1 MRIATWNVNGI
12 RPRMEQIKRLLDE
25 QNLDV
30 LCMQEV
36 KIAEDIFPHDFFE
49 QLGYGHRAVVS
60 QKANHGVAIVSRLPF
75 DADWRQVFWDKDD
88 KRHVAVR
95 FGDLMLH
102 NFYMPAGGDKPDTDV
117 NEKFAHKLGFYD
129 HLIDWTPENH
139 KASEKVLFMGDF
151 NIAPLETDVWNHKKL
166 VKSVGHSPGE
176 TERWSKLKQALDFV
190 DLPRR
195 DLSDDQSLFTW
206 WGYRYPLAFAKDYG
220 WRLDHAFA
228 TQPLN
233 QDIRDVQVLKDTRSW
248 EKPSDHIPIIV
259 EL

>member
-12 RPRMEQIKRLLDE
+12 RPRLEQIQRLLSE

-36 KIAEDIFPHDFFE
+36 KIAEEIFPHDVFE
-49 QLGYGHRAVVS
+49 ALGYSHRAVVS

-102 NFYMPAGGDKPDTDV
+102 NFYMPAGGDKPDPEV
-117 NEKFAHKLGFYD
+117 NDKFAHKLGFYD
-129 HLIDWTPENH
+129 HLIDWSPQQH
-139 KASEKVLFMGDF
+139 KAGEKVLYMGDF

-166 VKSVGHSPGE
+166 VRSVGHSPGE
-176 TERWSKLKQALDFV
+176 TALWGKLKDSLDFV

-195 DLSDDQSLFTW
+195 GLSDEQSLYTW
-206 WGYRYPLAFAKDYG
+206 WGYRYPQAFAKDYG

-228 TQPLN
+228 TQPLS
-233 QDIRDVQVLKDTRSW
+233 QGVRSVEVLKDTRSW
-248 EKPSDHIPIIV
+248 DKPSDHIPIIV